1 MMLGVGVD
9 VCEIARLERALGGR
23 AGSRFR
29 LRTFTPAE
37 VAYCDGRRRTSAQS
51 YAATF
56 AAKEAVLKAL
66 GTGWAE
72 GLGWHDVEIVR
83 DGHGAPG
90 VVLHGAALARARRGG
105 TRRVHLTLS
114 HGGGLAVAVAVLE
127 GVITTRRRRAGGGE
141 AGARPRRPRARRR
154 TR

>member
-23 AGSRFR
+23 ASPRFR
-29 LRTFTPAE
+29 TRTFTDAE
-37 VAYCDGRRRTSAQS
+37 VAYCEGRRRTSAQS

-72 GLGWHDVEIVR
+72 GLGWHDVEVVR
-83 DGHGAPG
+83 DRRGAPG
-90 VVLHGAALARARRGG
+90 VVLHGAALALARRRG

-114 HGGGLAVAVAVLE
+114 HGGGLAVAVVVVE
-127 GVITTRRRRAGGGE
+127 GAITTTRRPA
-141 AGARPRRPRARRR
+141 AGAGAATRARPPRSRR
-154 TR
+154 RSR